1 VAAESID
8 DMPGSSEGPAK
19 GGTQVWVPG
28 APRRPLTAVG
38 SGPIGDSDRPTWIEA
53 LLGKEEPH
61 DESVRL
67 AAGDLVAGTRYRIVR
82 WIGEGG
88 MGVVYE
94 AEHVDLERRVALKL
108 LRSEYCRRPETVRLF
123 RDEARAT
130 SRIGSDNIVEIYD
143 FAELPDGRLAIAME
157 LLHGFD
163 LTRFRGQAMPPVRVV
178 GILRQ
183 VCRGLAA
190 AHAAG
195 IVHRDV
201 KPENIYL
208 HTRRGRGDAVKL
220 VDFGI
225 AAFMSSEGRPVV
237 PAGTPYYV
245 APETIVFGAVSPHVD
260 MYALGCLAYELLS
273 GRVPFE
279 AGDLQRVLQ
288 MHVAEPPPP
297 LTDLVPECPPA
308 LAAVVMRCLAKDPD
322 ARFADM
328 TDLEAALCEAQIA
341 ANLRSSW
348 DDLTLPDV
356 EPVRREKLLPLFA
369 DPNAR
374 SHARRRWFASAVAG
388 VALLFA
394 GGIGANWIADR
405 SSAPTAIHDAAL
417 GARAAAARASF
428 VYPPADAPDEP
439 TAYRYISELETIVG
453 PDALAAREEAA
464 RLRGELSATLV
475 RLGDEYWDRPGGREF
490 ARSYYAQALLFEPGH
505 AHARTRAGAT
515 DEELEALGAK
525 SSTAG
530 FTGDEL
536 LAAEPLQVL
545 AEPDEGRRER
555 KLDDYQE
562 RRRQRMAQI
571 DRDLSQLTWPT
582 DNTSEGSRAVPVA
595 ARTPKSSVAPIAAA
609 GIVAAVDP
617 PAQPKPAPRDPQ
629 TSGTR
634 ASAGTKALRGG
645 NLAEA
650 QRLFEQA
657 LAHDRKNL
665 VAMAGLRDVFFDRG
679 DYNRAV
685 QYGEKAVDLA
695 PRSAA
700 HRLRLGD
707 AYYKVLRMSD
717 ARKQYEKAL
726 ALGDERARWRLDK
739 VAASLAK

>member
-1 VAAESID
+1 MEAEPID
-8 DMPGSSEGPAK
+8 DAQDGSEAPAK
-19 GGTQVWVPG
+19 GATQVWVPG

-38 SGPIGDSDRPTWIEA
+38 SGPIGESQRPTWIEA
-53 LLGKEEPH
+53 LLGKDEPQG
-61 DESVRL
+61 ESVRL

-157 LLHGFD
+157 LLHGHD

-201 KPENIYL
+201 KPENVYL
-208 HTRRGRGDAVKL
+208 HTRRGRADAVKL

-225 AAFMSSEGRPVV
+225 AAFMSTEGRPVV

-245 APETIVFGAVSPHVD
+245 APETIVFGAVSTRVD

-288 MHVAEPPPP
+288 MHVSEPPPP

-328 TDLEAALCEAQIA
+328 TDLEAALCEAQIT

-356 EPVRREKLLPLFA
+356 EPMRREKLMPLLV
-369 DPNAR
+369 DPRDRAR
-374 SHARRRWFASAVAG
+374 ARPSWFASAVAG
-388 VALLFA
+388 IALLLV
-394 GGIGANWIADR
+394 GGIGATWLSERA
-405 SSAPTAIHDAAL
+405 SEPSAIHDAAL

-439 TAYRYISELETIVG
+439 TAYRFISELETIVG
-453 PDALAAREEAA
+453 PDAPAAREEAS

-475 RLGDEYWDRPGGREF
+475 RLGDEYWDRPGGRDF
-490 ARSYYAQALLFEPGH
+490 ARSYYAQALLFAPSH
-505 AHARTRAGAT
+505 AHARARASAT
-515 DEELEALGAK
+515 DEEIEALAAK

-545 AEPDEGRRER
+545 AETDEQLRER

-571 DRDLSQLTWPT
+571 DRDLSQLTLP
-582 DNTSEGSRAVPVA
+582 DAVEEPPRPAAA
-595 ARTPKSSVAPIAAA
+595 ARAPRPTAPPVAAA
-609 GIVAAVDP
+609 GIVVPAEP
-617 PAQPKPAPRDPQ
+617 PTQPKAIARDPQ
-629 TSGTR
+629 TASRR
-634 ASAGTKALRGG
+634 ASAGVAARRRGH
-645 NLAEA
+645 LAEA
-650 QRLFEQA
+650 QRSFEQA

-679 DYNRAV
+679 DYGRAV
-685 QYGEKAVDLA
+685 QYGEKAIDLA

-700 HRLRLGD
+700 HHLRLGD
-707 AYYKVLRMSD
+707 AYYKVLRTAD

-726 ALGDERARWRLDK
+726 ALGDERARWRLEK